1 MTRYAALLLAPIVLV
16 AACKSEDNKH
26 EQWTCPMHPQYV
38 SDKPGNCPICGM
50 RLVPKATAAPTSE
63 RRVLF
68 YRNPMNPADTSPV
81 PKKDSMGMDY
91 IPVYADQAGTA
102 TAPGAVQIDPERQRL
117 IGLKTV
123 EVTMAPLAGGIR
135 TTGRIAVD
143 ERRIQ
148 KVTARFEGYIEKL
161 YADFTGKFVNKGDPL
176 VSVYSPD
183 LLATEEEYLL
193 AARSRDTLA
202 QSGLPDAARAARDRL
217 RLYGI
222 SDAEIDRLEKRGKAE
237 RALTLYAPI
246 SGFITSKTAVAGAK
260 VAPDDPLFE
269 IVDLSHVW
277 VLADVYEYELPRL
290 KLGQTATLTLS
301 YWPDRK
307 WQGKVSYILPTVDE
321 KTRTVKVRIE
331 LANPKNE
338 LKPEMFGDV
347 VIDTAPRRA
356 LVIPEDAVIVTGTR
370 KVVFVALG
378 EGKLE
383 PRTIETGLHIE
394 GVYEVKSGLKPGD
407 KVAAGA
413 TFLLDSEAQLRT
425 AVGSM
430 RGDGGQP

>member
-1 MTRYAALLLAPIVLV
+1 MIRFTALLLAPVVLV
-16 AACKSEDNKH
+16 AACKPEERKH

-38 SDKPGNCPICGM
+38 SDKPGDCPICGM
-50 RLVPKATAAPTSE
+50 KLVPKQGAATPGPRVLDGGGAAPGS
-63 RRVLF
+63 
-68 YRNPMNPADTSPV
+68 
-81 PKKDSMGMDY
+81 
-91 IPVYADQAGTA
+91 
-102 TAPGAVQIDPERQRL
+102 VQIDAERQRL

-123 EVTMAPLAGGIR
+123 EVTMAPLSGGLR
-135 TTGRIAVD
+135 TTGRITVD

-176 VSVYSPD
+176 LSVYSPD

-193 AARSRDTLA
+193 AARSRETLA

-222 SDAEIDRLEKRGKAE
+222 SDAEIDRLEKRGRAE
-237 RALTLYAPI
+237 RALTLHAP
-246 SGFITSKTAVAGAK
+246 SAGFITNKTAVAGAK
-260 VAPDDPLFE
+260 VGPDDPLFE
-269 IVDLSHVW
+269 IVDLSRVW

-290 KLGQTATLTLS
+290 QLGQRATLSLS

-331 LANPKNE
+331 IANPKNE

-347 VIDTAPRRA
+347 VIDTAARSA
-356 LVIPEDAVIVTGTR
+356 LVVPEDAVIVTGTR
-370 KVVFVALG
+370 KVAFVAVG
-378 EGKLE
+378 GGRLE
-383 PRTIETGLHIE
+383 PRTIETGLHVD
-394 GVYEVKSGLKPGD
+394 GKYEVKSGIKAGE

-413 TFLLDSEAQLRT
+413 SFLLDSEAQLRA
-425 AVGSM
+425 AVSGM
-430 RGDGGQP
+430 ARDGGGP